1 MRRLDPLVTLILIGG
16 LVFAVMS
23 GLVPPEP
30 DDREIIV
37 DRQALI
43 EFVQFR
49 TRSFNASKAEEILDA
64 MDPAAYAQLRADYV
78 DEEILY
84 REAQSLQL
92 DRSDYVIRLR
102 MVQKLEFLNESL
114 LPQRAP
120 NAEDLT
126 QFYNDNQAAFTD
138 TARISFVHMFR
149 AQGEITLPEGLTPQ
163 NTAAFSDLF
172 PYQLSYA
179 DRPRDLIEAHFGADM
194 TDKLFAASTPLD
206 QWIGPMRSRHGVHFV
221 MITARHPQR
230 LIPQAELGDRLREA
244 WQTEDRKQRLAALMV
259 ELRAAYKIDFQDG
272 R

>member
-1 MRRLDPLVTLILIGG
+1 MRRFDPLVTLILVGG
-16 LVFAVMS
+16 VVFAALTW
-23 GLVPPEP
+23 LVPPEP
-30 DDREIIV
+30 DTRKIIV
-37 DRQALI
+37 DRQTLI

-49 TRSFNASKAEEILDA
+49 TRSFDTKKAEEILDA
-64 MDPAAYAQLRADYV
+64 MDPVAYEQLRTDYV

-114 LPQRAP
+114 LPQMTP
-120 NAEDLT
+120 STEDLT

-149 AQGEITLPEGLTPQ
+149 AQDEIALPEDLTPQ
-163 NTAAFSDLF
+163 NTATFSDLF

-179 DRPRDLIEAHFGADM
+179 DRPRDLIEAHFGAAMADR
-194 TDKLFAASTPLD
+194 LFSSSTPLN
-206 QWIGPMRSRHGVHFV
+206 QWVGPLRSPHGLHFAMV
-221 MITARHPQR
+221 TARHPQR
-230 LIPQAELGDRLREA
+230 LIPQAEIGARLLEA
-244 WQTEDRKQRLAALMV
+244 WQADDRKQRLAALMA